1 MEADRLG
8 LGKVERGVDRVWGDR
23 PLGAGASLEG
33 VSVLST
39 AVHYS
44 AEWTSAV
51 PAAPTR
57 NIGGDERGQD
67 SVNRIIKSKLAHFVR
82 R

>member
-1 MEADRLG
+1 M
-8 LGKVERGVDRVWGDR
+8 WGDR
-23 PLGAGASLEG
+23 PLGAGAPLWG

-44 AEWTSAV
+44 AEWTLAV

-57 NIGGDERGQD
+57 NIGGVERGQD
-67 SVNRIIKSKLAHFVR
+67 SVNRIIET
-82 R
+82 

>member
-1 MEADRLG
+1 MWKPTDSG
-8 LGKVERGVDRVWGDR
+8 LERSSAEWTGCGAIG

-33 VSVLST
+33 VLVPST

-67 SVNRIIKSKLAHFVR
+67 SVNRIIKS
-82 R
+82 

>member
-33 VSVLST
+33 VLVPST

-67 SVNRIIKSKLAHFVR
+67 SVNHIIKS
-82 R
+82 

>member
-8 LGKVERGVDRVWGDR
+8 LGKVERGVDRVWSDR

-33 VSVLST
+33 VLVPST

-67 SVNRIIKSKLAHFVR
+67 SVNRIIKS
-82 R
+82 